1 MVKGCMPL
9 AFARQGQTV
18 VVVGCA
24 GGHGARMRLADLG
37 IVPGASLR
45 VIGGCWGGPA
55 IVEVRGCRL
64 GVGHGLMHRILVKEA
79 DI

>member
-1 MVKGCMPL
+1 MEGSVPL
-9 AFARQGQTV
+9 AFARTGQTM

-24 GGHGARMRLADLG
+24 GGHGARKRLADLG
-37 IVPGASLR
+37 IVPGVPVR
-45 VIGGCWGGPA
+45 IVGGGFGGPS

-79 DI
+79 DA